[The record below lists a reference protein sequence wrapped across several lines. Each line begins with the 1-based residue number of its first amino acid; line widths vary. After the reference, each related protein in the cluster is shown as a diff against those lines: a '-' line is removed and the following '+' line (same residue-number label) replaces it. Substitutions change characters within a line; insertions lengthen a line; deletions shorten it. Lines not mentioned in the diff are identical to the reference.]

1 MCQVHCKALGM
12 AYEIRL
18 CSQNVQSV
26 VKEQKNKSMVF
37 VKYDEQN
44 NSDNNKNNPGG

>member
-37 VKYDEQN
+37 FA
-44 NSDNNKNNPGG
+44 NKPDKKDLAQE